1 VLQSHGNNRPGSGI
15 LIDVTH
21 CLDSSGDV
29 DRVDLDELPPLTALL
44 VWTRNS
50 LYRVVVAEGAD
61 VYMQGGTYFPAAT
74 SAHLVGASVGDKRW
88 KARCI
93 GVGRHMVIEAGG
105 RRIVTSPVR
114 MICVERAGTPIV
126 H

>member
-1 VLQSHGNNRPGSGI
+1 MA
-15 LIDVTH
+15 H
-21 CLDSSGDV
+21 CLDCIGDV
-29 DRVDLDELPPLTALL
+29 DRVDLDELPPLTRLL
-44 VWTRNS
+44 VWTTNS

-74 SAHLVGASVGDKRW
+74 SAQLVGASLGDKQW
-88 KARCI
+88 KAGCI
-93 GVGRHMVIEAGG
+93 GIGRHMVIEAGG

-114 MICVERAGTPIV
+114 MICVERAGAPIV